1 MSEVT
6 DSILYSVKKLNG
18 VAQDNTAWDNDFI
31 LWINGALSDLNQLGI
46 GPAEGFAIEDETE
59 TWDDLVGDSPIYSR
73 VKTYVARHV
82 RLDFDPPQ
90 SGFAMTMMKQQLEE
104 QAWRLTVAQDD
115 IDAEEEAG

>member
-6 DSILYSVKKLNG
+6 DSIMLSVKKLNG
-18 VAQDNTAWDNDFI
+18 VAQDNSAWDDDFI

-46 GPAEGFAIEDETE
+46 GPADGYAIEDETE
-59 TWDDLVGDSPIYSR
+59 TWEDFLGDSPLYNR
-73 VKTYVARHV
+73 VKTYVGRHV

-90 SGFAMTMMKQQLEE
+90 SGFAMTMMKEQLAE

-115 IDAEEEAG
+115 IDAEQEAG